1 MTRLRFFRVETKAP
15 LAVAGLFAVP
25 LYIAALLASSLAIDR
40 PHIVAGHE
48 HGPTNATEATIWLAA
63 LIAPGIVLAAG
74 VVGLALKR
82 YGVYLTAV
90 TAVALCI
97 ALPRVSHGWIARHT
111 HRFPLG
117 VDLIKDSDPSNLSSR
132 GEWEHA
138 AQDTI
143 ASLAHWTLG
152 LAIGA
157 IVISVL
163 LEVRRRTGRDAIL
176 TDPAPAAITGEGEVS
191 PVVGTAVGGSRL
203 LPGLF
208 GRRSKNY

>member
-1 MTRLRFFRVETKAP
+1 M
-15 LAVAGLFAVP
+15 AGLIAVP

-40 PHIVAGHE
+40 PHVVAGHE
-48 HGPTNATEATIWLAA
+48 HGPTDATEAKIWLAA

-74 VVGLALKR
+74 VVGLALRR
-82 YGVYLTAV
+82 YGVYLTAI
-90 TAVALCI
+90 TAVAVCI

-111 HRFPLG
+111 LRFPLG

-143 ASLAHWTLG
+143 ASIAHWTLG

-163 LEVRRRTGRDAIL
+163 LEVRRRTGRDAIVV
-176 TDPAPAAITGEGEVS
+176 DPPPASVTGEGEVS
-191 PVVGTAVGGSRL
+191 PVVGTVAGGSRL
-203 LPGLF
+203 FPGLF
-208 GRRSKNY
+208 GRRPKNY